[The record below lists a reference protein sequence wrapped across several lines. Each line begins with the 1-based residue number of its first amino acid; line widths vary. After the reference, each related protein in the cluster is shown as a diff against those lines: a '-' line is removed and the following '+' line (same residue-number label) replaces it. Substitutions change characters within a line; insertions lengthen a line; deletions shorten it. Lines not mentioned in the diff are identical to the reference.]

1 MEQRPA
7 SDRIALMDP
16 NAHRIAV
23 VAAIA
28 LVSATSG
35 VALGNFA
42 VSKSPSA
49 SAMFAGADAVTN
61 ETAAFEAF
69 PPEANPDLSPTHYS
83 CTGCDARLHKDVAFV
98 DTFEPFDKPP
108 PPEPA
113 AVTYAPVAGP
123 QPARR
128 LQNDPMT
135 VDTKVGDVSRPR
147 ATPGA
152 GVLAPP
158 VLSLPQPEPVNPIL

>member
-1 MEQRPA
+1 MEQCLG

-42 VSKSPSA
+42 VSKNRSDN
-49 SAMFAGADAVTN
+49 AMFAGVDTVADEA
-61 ETAAFEAF
+61 AAFAATPVEAST
-69 PPEANPDLSPTHYS
+69 DLSPTHYS

-98 DTFEPFDKPP
+98 DTFEPFDDPP

-113 AVTYAPVAGP
+113 QVTYAPAAVAQSP
-123 QPARR
+123 RRAEADPVARAI
-128 LQNDPMT
+128 
-135 VDTKVGDVSRPR
+135 KVGDVSRPHV
-147 ATPGA
+147 TPDA
-152 GVLAPP
+152 PVVAPP
-158 VLSLPQPEPVNPIL
+158 VLSPPQPEPVNPIL